1 MKIRCTKHGDW
12 DTDWVMVNVCPHC
25 YAEELVGPIKRCP
38 VHHKDFT
45 EASCPECVDESTS
58 RLMQNWKER
67 VETASAE
74 EFDHNGKALR
84 SGYGIVET
92 GAEGTPVLLPA
103 QWYCRMHGVYE
114 PPVDGPSAYAGY
126 GYHRVAC
133 PLCAA
138 AGIQVQLDAEK
149 KICEPLGGL
158 RGILKHPSEF
168 DPNGKKA
175 SDPGSKLDGGKSL
188 AGVLGDFALALM
200 AVAEVGTHGAEKYS
214 RGGWQSVPDA
224 ETRYHDA
231 EWRHLLKR
239 RHEDFDKDSGLLH
252 DAHRAWNVL
261 AQLELR
267 LRKDRFSEPMK
278 GEMPAEF
285 WHSLGDDWKTFTSSA
300 NWKDGAPGCPHT
312 RTKFVKTTAG
322 DYRQCLGCGAR
333 LEAA

>member
-12 DTDWVMVNVCPHC
+12 DTDWVTVNVCPHC
-25 YAEELVGPIKRCP
+25 YAEELVGPAKRCP

-58 RLMQNWKER
+58 RLIQNWKER
-67 VETASAE
+67 VETAVAE
-74 EFDHNGKALR
+74 EFDPNGKALR
-84 SGYGIVET
+84 SGYGLVET
-92 GAEGTPVLLPA
+92 DAAGNPVLLPD

-114 PPVDGPSAYAGY
+114 PPADGPSTYAGY

-138 AGIQVQLDAEK
+138 AGVQVQLDAEK
-149 KICEPLGGL
+149 KICEPLEGRKGDL
-158 RGILKHPSEF
+158 EVRCKSSLEF

-175 SDPGSKLDGGKSL
+175 SDPGSKLDGGKPL

-214 RGGWQSVPDA
+214 RGGWQIVPDA

-239 RHEDFDKDSGLLH
+239 RHEDYDKDSGLLH

-267 LRKDRFSEPMK
+267 LRKDRSGDTVKRFE
-278 GEMPAEF
+278 EMMFPKDVTWNDPLA
-285 WHSLGDDWKTFTSSA
+285 
-300 NWKDGAPGCPHT
+300 WKDGAPGCPHT
-312 RTKFVKTTAG
+312 RTKFVKTTTG
-322 DYRQCLGCGAR
+322 DYRQCFGCGAR
-333 LEAA
+333 LEEV